1 MSWRDQLREASFRGV
16 KFHVQSHDASFGRR
30 TVTHE
35 YPLKDKPYIEDLGR
49 RARSLNVEAI
59 IIGAEY
65 MTGRDSLIDA
75 CEKAGAGTLVH
86 PYYGEMQVTITDA
99 IRISE
104 SFDKGGMCTI
114 SFSFV
119 EAGEFTYPAQTAD
132 TQTKVAKQA
141 ETVKTASSNNFAQ
154 KFNVNGL
161 PAFVNNAASFSL
173 TDALTQISSA
183 GRFPFVDALASS
195 DFNALLGGSLGS
207 IQSLIN
213 SPLTLAQ
220 TVFNAVASLRQLAPS
235 ARDGFIALAGLF
247 DFGSDHVA
255 VIGTTPVRVS
265 QATNEAALVELVQ
278 TAAVVNAA
286 IAITDVE
293 FSNATEAQIIR
304 DQVLVTLENITLTTA
319 SDALYGAALDLR
331 AIVVR
336 DIQLRSADL
345 AKQMDY
351 TPRATLPACVLAY
364 QLYADSNRETEIL
377 AMNRIV
383 HPGFVPANLP
393 IKVLA
398 NV

>member
-1 MSWRDQLREASFRGV
+1 MSWRDQLRDASFRGV
-16 KFHVQSHDASFGRR
+16 AFHVQSHDASFGRR

-59 IIGAEY
+59 IIGADY
-65 MTGRDSLIDA
+65 MTGRDALIAA

-86 PYYGEMQVTITDA
+86 PYFGEMQVTITDA

-141 ETVKTASSNNFAQ
+141 DVVSAAGSANFASQ
-154 KFNVNGL
+154 FNVDNT
-161 PAFVNNAASFSL
+161 PAFVRNSASSSL

-183 GRFPFVDALASS
+183 GRFPFSDAIAQS
-195 DFNALLGGSLGS
+195 DFNALLGGSLSG
-207 IQSLIN
+207 IQGLLN
-213 SPLTLAQ
+213 APTTLAQ
-220 TVFNAVASLRQLAPS
+220 TVFNAVSGLRQLAPN
-235 ARDGFIALAGLF
+235 ARDAFAALASLF
-247 DFGSDHVA
+247 GFGNNHTA

-265 QATNEAALVELVQ
+265 QANNEAALVELVQ
-278 TAAVVNAA
+278 TAAVINAA
-286 IAITDVE
+286 VAITEVE

-304 DQVLVTLENITLTTA
+304 DQVLAALESITLLTR
-319 SDALYGAALDLR
+319 SDALYSAAHDLR

-336 DIQLRSADL
+336 DVQLRSADL
-345 AKQMDY
+345 AKQIDY
-351 TPRATLPACVLAY
+351 SLRTTLPACVLSY
-364 QLYADSNRETEIL
+364 QLYADTNREAEIL
-377 AMNRIV
+377 ALNRIV
-383 HPGFVPANLP
+383 HPGFVPGNLP

>member
-1 MSWRDQLREASFRGV
+1 MSWRDQLRDASFRGV

-59 IIGAEY
+59 IIGADY
-65 MTGRDSLIDA
+65 MTDRDALIAA

-104 SFDKGGMCTI
+104 SFDKVGMCTI

-161 PAFVNNAASFSL
+161 PAFVNKAASFSL

-183 GRFPFVDALASS
+183 GRFPFSDAIGQS
-195 DFNALLGGSLGS
+195 DFNALLSGSLGS

-220 TVFNAVASLRQLAPS
+220 TVFDAVASLRQLAPS

-247 DFGSDHVA
+247 DFGSNHVA

-278 TAAVVNAA
+278 TAAVVNVA

-304 DQVLVTLENITLTTA
+304 DQVLATLENITLTTT